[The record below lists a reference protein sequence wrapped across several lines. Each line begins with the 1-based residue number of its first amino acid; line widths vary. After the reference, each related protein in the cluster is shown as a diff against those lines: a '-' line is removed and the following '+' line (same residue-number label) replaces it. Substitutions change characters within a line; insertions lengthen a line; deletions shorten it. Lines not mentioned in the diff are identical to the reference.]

1 MTFAL
6 LGVRRSSRSCR
17 YLASGTAASGV
28 SVRCSL
34 GANTAVVDKCSI
46 CSSMDAFIR
55 KLYDRPFNGKYV
67 LIQRLGKGGFG
78 VVYLGTRPACVFR
91 TQR

>member
-1 MTFAL
+1 MFKGEVIMPAQ
-6 LGVRRSSRSCR
+6 RF
-17 YLASGTAASGV
+17 V
-28 SVRCSL
+28 SL
-34 GANTAVVDKCSI
+34 
-46 CSSMDAFIR
+46 SMDPFME
-55 KLYDRPFNGKYV
+55 KLYDRPINGKYV